1 GEDLDVTNLTIEV
14 TKSDGSKETVNV
26 DKSMVKGFDSSAA
39 NPSQELTITYEGKTT
54 TYTVKIEEEAPPVTP
69 TVTGIAVNST
79 NHKTEYKVGEDL
91 DVTNLTIEVT
101 KSDGSKETVN
111 VEKTMV
117 KGFDSSAANP
127 SQELTITYEGQI
139 AKYTVKIEEEAP
151 PTPTTYNVVIN
162 PVTHG
167 KVKAD
172 KNTASKGE
180 VITLTIV
187 ADAGYEVESIE
198 VKDGSGNKVPVTNN
212 TFVMPESDVKVN
224 VSFRA
229 MPLPP
234 TPPTPSIPDDYERP
248 HRPYRPY
255 RPYRPSYED
264 KDDKREEKTEEDK
277 KEIETK
283 VVITIGSNQLDK
295 DINGINNITTM
306 DAVPYIKN
314 GRTMLPIRYVAEAL
328 GLSVDWIKET
338 RTVII
343 QDMFFRVEIPVDT
356 NLIIVNGVKY
366 ESDVKPE
373 IVNGRT
379 MLPVANIARALGL
392 KDNVNIFWDAINRKV
407 TIIK

>member
-1 GEDLDVTNLTIEV
+1 
-14 TKSDGSKETVNV
+14 
-26 DKSMVKGFDSSAA
+26 M
-39 NPSQELTITYEGKTT
+39 
-54 TYTVKIEEEAPPVTP
+54 
-69 TVTGIAVNST
+69 
-79 NHKTEYKVGEDL
+79 
-91 DVTNLTIEVT
+91 
-101 KSDGSKETVN
+101 
-111 VEKTMV
+111 
-117 KGFDSSAANP
+117 
-127 SQELTITYEGQI
+127 
-139 AKYTVKIEEEAP
+139 
-151 PTPTTYNVVIN
+151 
-162 PVTHG
+162 
-167 KVKAD
+167 
-172 KNTASKGE
+172 
-180 VITLTIV
+180 
-187 ADAGYEVESIE
+187 
-198 VKDGSGNKVPVTNN
+198 PVTNN